1 VLYDASEKKQRF
13 VMNIKPYT
21 PRDWKSHPSYLY
33 EPYGSSVK
41 RAPRK
46 RLVPLKQ
53 TLSEITGP
61 IFGPDA
67 VRPGDD
73 DLTRNAGT
81 GAEAMGER
89 LIIVGRVLDENERP
103 IPNTLI
109 EIWQANAAGRYHH
122 EVDQHNAPLDP
133 NFNGAGRCL
142 TNDQGEYR
150 FITIKPGAY
159 PWLNHPNAWRP
170 AHIHLSLFGPSFVT
184 RLVTQFFFPG
194 DPLIPLDPIL
204 NSIPSKKG
212 RQRLISS
219 YAHDVTQPEWA
230 LGYRFDIV
238 LRGRNG
244 TPMEEIRR

>member
-1 VLYDASEKKQRF
+1 
-13 VMNIKPYT
+13 MNIKPYT
-21 PRDWKSHPSYLY
+21 PRDWKSHPPYLY

-41 RAPRK
+41 RAPLK
-46 RLVPLKQ
+46 RLVPMKQ

-67 VRPGDD
+67 VQPGDD

-81 GAEAMGER
+81 GGEAMGER
-89 LIIVGRVLDENERP
+89 LIIVGRVLDEDDRS

-142 TNDQGEYR
+142 TNDHGEYR
-150 FITIKPGAY
+150 FVTIKPGAY

-204 NSIPSKKG
+204 NSIPSKQG

-219 YAHDVTQPEWA
+219 YAHDVTEPEWA
-230 LGYRFDIV
+230 LAYRFDIV

-244 TPMEEIRR
+244 TPMEEIRG

>member
-1 VLYDASEKKQRF
+1 
-13 VMNIKPYT
+13 MNIRPYT
-21 PRDWKSHPSYLY
+21 PRDWKSHPPYLY

-41 RAPRK
+41 RAPLK
-46 RLVPLKQ
+46 RLVPIKQ

-61 IFGPDA
+61 IFGPDT
-67 VRPGDD
+67 VQPGED
-73 DLTRNAGT
+73 DLTRNGATT
-81 GAEAMGER
+81 GEAIGER
-89 LIIVGRVLDENERP
+89 LIIVGRVLDEDERP
-103 IPNTLI
+103 VPHTLI

-122 EVDQHNAPLDP
+122 EVDQHRAPLDA
-133 NFNGAGRCL
+133 NFYGAGRCV
-142 TNDQGEYR
+142 TNENGEYR
-150 FITIKPGAY
+150 FLTIKPGAY
-159 PWLNHPNAWRP
+159 PWLNHANAWRP

-212 RQRLISS
+212 RERLIST
-219 YAHDVTQPEWA
+219 YAHDVTEPEWA

-244 TPMEEIRR
+244 TPMEEIR